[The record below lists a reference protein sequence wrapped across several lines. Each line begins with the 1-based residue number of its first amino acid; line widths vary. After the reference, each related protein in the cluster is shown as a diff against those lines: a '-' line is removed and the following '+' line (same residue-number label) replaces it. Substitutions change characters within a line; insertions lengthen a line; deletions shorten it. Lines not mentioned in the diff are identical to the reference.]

1 MSLSSR
7 LGRLVAAAALVASG
21 VVISTVATT
30 VPSGA
35 ANHSVTLNCPD
46 PDVSGQEI
54 ENGDTVTITVGT
66 GCASVVLDINGAGG
80 TLSVN
85 GGPDLIAGNPA
96 AVSQGDTVLFTAPA
110 SGSGSDFVRFLDGG
124 QVPSSSYRIS
134 FPPSSGSMV
143 DNGDGSMTLTYVG
156 NVVVFLLPEGSTC
169 ASTLVPQDEIYILD
183 GDPPVQFGG
192 VGPSPAIISAGTEV
206 MSGSGPGA
214 VPIEAGI
221 YEACMYY
228 YGFGSGSP
236 LQQALTVGLGEVV
249 PTTTTTTAADDPVT
263 PAYTG

>member
-7 LGRLVAAAALVASG
+7 LGRLAAAAALVASG

-35 ANHSVTLNCPD
+35 ADTAVTLNCGD
-46 PDVSGQEI
+46 PSSGQEI
-54 ENGDTVTITVGT
+54 GNSDTVTITVGT
-66 GCASVVLDINGAGG
+66 GCAYVVLDTDGDGG

-85 GGPDLIAGNPA
+85 GGPDLTAGNPV

-110 SGSGSDFVRFLDGG
+110 SGRGRDVVLFLDGG
-124 QVPSSSYRIS
+124 QVPSTRIYVA
-134 FPPSSGSMV
+134 FPLSSGSMV
-143 DNGDGSMTLTYVG
+143 DNGDGSMTFTYAG
-156 NVVVFLLPEGSTC
+156 SVVVFLLPEGSTC
-169 ASTLVPQDEIYILD
+169 TSTLTGPQGELYILD
-183 GDPPVQFGG
+183 GVAPVQSGG

-206 MSGSGPGA
+206 ISGSGPGP

-221 YEACMYY
+221 YEACMYF
-228 YGFGSGSP
+228 YGVMNAP
-236 LQQALTVGLGEVV
+236 LRQSLTIGLGEIV
-249 PTTTTTTAADDPVT
+249 PTTTTTAADDPVT